1 MSVGIEIT
9 SEAPR
14 TGIVTMG
21 CRSSKVG
28 EIWPWHA
35 HDYDE
40 VCLFSDAPTTLLV
53 EGEELPMRENS
64 VYVMFAG
71 ERHGFRNEDRNQPR
85 IWAIHYHPRPG
96 FYDGLP
102 IRDWPW
108 RKRVWCI
115 TREQAASF
123 QSLFSRLSA
132 ENVNDL
138 PCKSEAV
145 DSLLRLIHVSLIRWR
160 ESAAQHGPVVRPD
173 DPEVLAVW
181 QMIHSALAH
190 GSSDIRFQDECPNYD
205 SVRHKFR
212 RCYGISP
219 RDMLTRLKIE
229 RAKILLADP
238 GLSIKE
244 IGSRLGYLH
253 HNDFTRAFVRE
264 VGVTP
269 SHWRINQRKF
279 TDPADNELRS
289 P

>member
-1 MSVGIEIT
+1 MRVESEIT

-21 CRSSKVG
+21 CRASKLG

-40 VCLFSDAPTTLLV
+40 ICLFSDSPTTLLV
-53 EGEELPMRENS
+53 EGEELRMQENS

-71 ERHGFRNEDRNQPR
+71 ERHGFRNEGRNQPR
-85 IWAIHYHPRPG
+85 IWAIHYHPREG
-96 FYDGLP
+96 FYEGLP
-102 IRDWPW
+102 IRDWPL
-108 RKRVWCI
+108 RQRIWCLN
-115 TREQAASF
+115 RDQSASF

-132 ENVNDL
+132 ESVNDL

-145 DSLLRLIHVSLIRWR
+145 DSLLRLILVSLIRWR
-160 ESAAQHGPVVRPD
+160 GQSDSSSSVVRPD

-181 QMIHSALAH
+181 QAIHAALAQ
-190 GSSDIRFQDECPNYD
+190 GAGDLRFQEECPNYD

-212 RCYGISP
+212 RTYGISP
-219 RDMLTRLKIE
+219 REMLTRLRIE

-244 IGSRLGYLH
+244 VGSRLGYLH

-279 TDPADNELRS
+279 TDPQDNELAS
-289 P
+289 

>member
-1 MSVGIEIT
+1 MRVESEIT

-21 CRSSKVG
+21 CRASKLG

-40 VCLFSDAPTTLLV
+40 ICLFSDSPTTLLV
-53 EGEELPMRENS
+53 EGEEMRMPENS
-64 VYVMFAG
+64 VYVLFAG
-71 ERHGFRNEDRNQPR
+71 ERHGFSNEGRNQPR
-85 IWAIHYHPRPG
+85 IWAIHYHPRAG

-102 IRDWPW
+102 IRDWPL
-108 RKRVWCI
+108 RQRVWCLN
-115 TREQAASF
+115 RDQSASF

-132 ENVNDL
+132 ESVNDL
-138 PCKSEAV
+138 PCKSEAI
-145 DSLLRLIHVSLIRWR
+145 DSLLRLILVSLIRWR
-160 ESAAQHGPVVRPD
+160 GQADSSSSVVRPD

-181 QMIHSALAH
+181 QAIHASLAQ
-190 GSSDIRFQDECPNYD
+190 GAGDLRFQEECPNYD

-212 RCYGISP
+212 RTYGISP
-219 RDMLTRLKIE
+219 REMLTRLRIE

-244 IGSRLGYLH
+244 VGSRLGYLH

-279 TDPADNELRS
+279 TDPSDNELAS
-289 P
+289 